1 MGRKTKTVVA
11 SYGRDANKN
20 YLITEMSAAQA
31 EKWGMRAL
39 LLFQGSGETIP
50 MEVRGLG
57 MVGVAIIGFN
67 AFMRANIDPDKLEP
81 LLDEMMGCVQIVRDH
96 SAADKTTGRPVAHKI
111 ISDNDIE
118 EIQTRLWLR
127 SEVLG
132 LHCDFSVTDAVSK
145 LISLI
150 RTQAPSSTTSTSPP
164 PSGQ

>member
-81 LLDEMMGCVQIVRDH
+81 LLDEMMTCVRIVRDP
-96 SAADKTTGRPVAHKI
+96 SAADRTTGQPVPHAL

-127 SEVLG
+127 SEVVA
-132 LHCDFSVTDAVSK
+132 LHTGFSPEDVLST

-150 RTQAPSSTTSTSPP
+150 RTQVPSSTTSTSPP
-164 PSGQ
+164 PSGR